1 MKIPRFG
8 AILACCIAVALSI
21 MAVVAQENAN
31 NTKEV
36 EVQIS
41 GQGNWSGFYT
51 NQNLRVDLNG
61 SRNAMFYLSRPSN
74 ATVWNV
80 IVRIYEIGPSS
91 YTLTARI
98 ATIGGQVLDED
109 YASSMGTS
117 ALATFT
123 VAPVFCAGNFYKCL
137 SGS

>member
-1 MKIPRFG
+1 LKIPKLG
-8 AILACCIAVALSI
+8 AILACCIVIALSVI
-21 MAVVAQENAN
+21 AVVEQESAN
-31 NTKEV
+31 NTKAV

-51 NQNLRVDLNG
+51 NQNSRIDLNG
-61 SRNAMFYLSRPSN
+61 SGNAMFYLSRPSN
-74 ATVWNV
+74 ATIWNV
-80 IVRIYEIGPSS
+80 IVRIYEIGLSN

-109 YASSMGTS
+109 HASSRGTS

-123 VAPVFCAGNFYKCL
+123 VAPVFCSGNFYKCL

>member
-1 MKIPRFG
+1 MKIPRLGIIF
-8 AILACCIAVALSI
+8 ACCVVITLSV

-31 NTKEV
+31 NTKVV

-41 GQGNWSGFYT
+41 AKGNWSGFYT
-51 NQNLRVDLNG
+51 NQNSRVDLNG
-61 SRNAMFYLSRPSN
+61 SGNAMFYLSRPSN

-80 IVRIYEIGPSS
+80 IVRIYEIGPSN

>member
-1 MKIPRFG
+1 
-8 AILACCIAVALSI
+8 

-31 NTKEV
+31 NTKVV

-41 GQGNWSGFYT
+41 AKGNWSGFYT
-51 NQNLRVDLNG
+51 NQNSRIDLNG
-61 SRNAMFYLSRPSN
+61 SGNAMFYLSRPSN
-74 ATVWNV
+74 ATIWNV
-80 IVRIYEIGPSS
+80 IVRIYEIGLSN

-109 YASSMGTS
+109 HASSRGTS

-123 VAPVFCAGNFYKCL
+123 VAPVFCSGNFYKCL